1 MPYRDM
7 SSDDIRSCLAD
18 PKPDVGLRDVNE
30 FFFSEPAKPAAVLI
44 PLARDSFP
52 GAHWHVILTRR
63 TQTVA
68 DHKGQV
74 SFPGGRSDPDDQT
87 PAGTALREAH
97 EEIGLNPETVRVLGT
112 LEPLYT
118 ISNYLV
124 TPVIGEIPWATTFTT
139 QPNEVE
145 RVFSIPL
152 SWLADPKH
160 FEIRQREV
168 KFPTW
173 AEPQVLQVVYF
184 DEYDS
189 EILWGVSA
197 EITLRLLRKLDLI

>member
-1 MPYRDM
+1 MPYKDLTA
-7 SSDDIRSCLAD
+7 DEIRTCLAN
-18 PKPDVGLRDVNE
+18 PKPDVGVRDVNQ

-44 PLARDSFP
+44 PLTRDSFP
-52 GAHWHVILTRR
+52 EAHWHVVLTRR

-74 SFPGGRSDPDDQT
+74 SFPGGRSDPEDLT
-87 PAGTALREAH
+87 PAGTALREAQ
-97 EEIGLNPETVRVLGT
+97 EEIGLNPESVRVLGM

-124 TPVIGEIPWATTFTT
+124 TPVIGEIPWATPFTT

-152 SWLADPKH
+152 SWLADPEH

-173 AEPQVLQVVYF
+173 PEPRILKVIYF
-184 DEYDS
+184 DDYDS

-197 EITLRLLRKLDLI
+197 EITLRLLRELDLL

>member
-1 MPYRDM
+1 MPYRNLT
-7 SSDDIRSCLAD
+7 SDEIRSCLAD
-18 PKPDVGLRDVNE
+18 PSPVVGLREVNQLY
-30 FFFSEPAKPAAVLI
+30 FSEPARPAAVLI
-44 PLARDSFP
+44 PLTRDSFP
-52 GAHWHVILTRR
+52 EAHWHVILTRR

-74 SFPGGRSDPDDQT
+74 SFPGGRSDPDDQS
-87 PAGTALREAH
+87 PAGTALREAQ

-124 TPVIGEIPWATTFTT
+124 TPVIGEIPWATSFTT

-152 SWLADPKH
+152 SWLADPGH
-160 FEIRQREV
+160 FEVRQREV
-168 KFPTW
+168 NFSIWT
-173 AEPQVLQVVYF
+173 EPQILRVVYF
-184 DEYDS
+184 NEYDS
-189 EILWGVSA
+189 EVLWGVSA
-197 EITLRLLRKLDLI
+197 EITIRLLHKLDLL